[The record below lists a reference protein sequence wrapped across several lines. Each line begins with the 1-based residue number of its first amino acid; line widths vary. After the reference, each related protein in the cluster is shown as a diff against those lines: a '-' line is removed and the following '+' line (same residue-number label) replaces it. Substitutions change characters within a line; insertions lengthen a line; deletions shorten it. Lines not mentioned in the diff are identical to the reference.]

1 MIKKV
6 KNTIPCTY
14 VISDLNVKDII
25 GMKIK
30 FENQCWESNQTESYI
45 SNAME
50 TRIMFWL
57 IRKMLLYKVSQF
69 FPKPYERFSRNIKT

>member
-6 KNTIPCTY
+6 KNTIPWTY

-30 FENQCWESNQTESYI
+30 SENQCWESNQTE
-45 SNAME
+45 
-50 TRIMFWL
+50 
-57 IRKMLLYKVSQF
+57 
-69 FPKPYERFSRNIKT
+69 